1 MSVDVSV
8 IIPAW
13 KAAGFIGR
21 AIESALM
28 SAGVSVEVVAV
39 DDASPDGT
47 FETLKALAL
56 EDRRIVID
64 RLPKNGGPSAARNR
78 AIELAT
84 GRFIAILDADDA
96 VAPGRLAQMMA
107 LADKSN
113 ADIIVDNMVE
123 TDETGRQM
131 GNVYFLKSAEFAQR
145 CEIDLATWIHFNQP
159 MKQDVE
165 CIGYLKPLIRRAK
178 LAEAGVRYDEALRNS
193 EDYYLV
199 ADLLA
204 AGARMTYTPEAGYL
218 YQRSSSSTSF
228 RLQPQHTKAW
238 LEAEKRFAARHGNR
252 FTGKEQAALAQR
264 IRQLRNV
271 DQFVSAVDVVK
282 AKKLGGMV
290 KLLASDVQAAGYTIS
305 TFSKIALG
313 KVLKRKLV

>member
-21 AIESALM
+21 AIESALT
-28 SAGVSVEVVAV
+28 STGVSVEVVAV
-39 DDASPDGT
+39 DDASPDAT

-56 EDRRIVID
+56 EDNRIVID

-96 VAPGRLAQMMA
+96 MAPGRLAQMLA
-107 LADKSN
+107 LAEKSE

-131 GNVYFLKSAEFAQR
+131 DNVYFLKSQTFAR
-145 CEIDLATWIHFNQP
+145 RFEMDLATWIHFNQP
-159 MKQDVE
+159 MKPDLDI
-165 CIGYLKPLIRRAK
+165 IGYLKPLIRRSK
-178 LAEAGVRYDEALRNS
+178 LVETGIRYDEALRNS

-204 AGARMTYTPEAGYL
+204 AGAKMTYTPEAGYL

-228 RLQPQHTKAW
+228 RLQPHHTKAW

-252 FTGKEQAALAQR
+252 FTGKEQAALSQR

-290 KLLASDVQAAGYTIS
+290 KLLASDVTAAGYTLT